1 MKSSLKF
8 QHMLINW
15 QIPEYRD
22 ENGQMTKKR
31 KVFSP
36 QPPIILKSSSSSFPI
51 LINLKFFFYLPVSIN
66 FLPILHTER
75 LVYSTVYT
83 SPLPP
88 KILNTKS
95 TAFTHTHT
103 PRDKAN
109 GVFSQNN
116 QFYSPRHAK
125 FPKWKCLRFV
135 YRVLS
140 TQQNFIVIHEK
151 LKINK

>member
-95 TAFTHTHT
+95 TAFTHTHPGT
-103 PRDKAN
+103 KLMQFFPRITSFILPDMPSFQNGKAWDL
-109 GVFSQNN
+109 FSW
-116 QFYSPRHAK
+116 FYRH
-125 FPKWKCLRFV
+125 
-135 YRVLS
+135 S
-140 TQQNFIVIHEK
+140 GNFIVIHEK